1 VRVQAA
7 NPLPLRAGEERQDWA
22 TEQRRAQAWRR
33 LRHRRPFHADDTLA
47 LLTEA
52 MANRDELRWW
62 PSRRSFVQVRREERE
77 RQRDRERQRH
87 TERERD
93 RERGRERERDRE
105 RERGERDTTE
115 CCASGPSGVELSDE
129 QVANRDVRVWHGATE
144 NGP

>member
-1 VRVQAA
+1 MRVQAA

-77 RQRDRERQRH
+77 RQRDRDTQRERETEREGERERE
-87 TERERD
+87 TERERE
-93 RERGRERERDRE
+93 ERGTPLSAVLAGPAEWSSAMNKLRIVTLGYGTGRQRMALER
-105 RERGERDTTE
+105 
-115 CCASGPSGVELSDE
+115 
-129 QVANRDVRVWHGATE
+129 
-144 NGP
+144 